1 MPTEIRTSQA
11 SSPSGEFAPASTRKI
26 HVNQGVYPALRGS
39 LNTSIYDRIRIV
51 VVMCRIALASAVVLC
66 KSRRTHAA
74 LVAKPFKL
82 RYCLAQLAAACI
94 LLWGATT
101 LRAQTATTQSPQD
114 LLKEAVAFHQQGK
127 LEEAI
132 RDYELFLDIYPD
144 APEVRSNLGAALVAT
159 GKYLQAI
166 EEYKLA
172 LMKTSDPQVRLNLA
186 LAYYKTDDFADA
198 VGELEKVH
206 ELDKDNRQ
214 VDLLLADSYVRRGDN
229 KKAIDVLSPL
239 YAASTSDL
247 AVDYVLGTALARD
260 GQAEV
265 AQRVINPLMS
275 GPDSAE
281 KHMLLGTAKFAA
293 HDFPGALEEFRK
305 AVEMNPD
312 LPEVNS
318 YYGQA
323 LFSNGHT
330 EESREIFE
338 RELARNPN
346 DFQSN
351 IHIGLLLKQEQKY
364 DDALKAFK
372 RALASH
378 PGDLAVRYQIA
389 LVKMAQGKDDVA
401 RDELEQV
408 VSESPK
414 FLEAHVSL
422 STLYY
427 RLKLKEAGN
436 REREIVQ
443 RLTAE
448 RQAQQPAVQATEK
461 GAGGSLRTNQ

>member
-1 MPTEIRTSQA
+1 
-11 SSPSGEFAPASTRKI
+11 
-26 HVNQGVYPALRGS
+26 
-39 LNTSIYDRIRIV
+39 
-51 VVMCRIALASAVVLC
+51 MCRIALASAVVLC